1 MKQNGFKIIS
11 VLAVLIMAIYF
22 LYPTWQDYDMKK
34 SFLTKSSEDSAKY
47 VEENRKEIEKI
58 EDNRL
63 KLGLDLQGG
72 MYVVLEVDLITLL
85 EKLAKAQDSKID
97 SMLQVVVTRT
107 NLNGQDPVNEL
118 VNVANSS
125 GIRLSR
131 YYGNIKDENS
141 DILSFLE
148 AQRDDAVNRALQ
160 IIRTRIDQYGVSEPS
175 ITKQGAGRII
185 VELPGVTDEKRVRR
199 LLKSTALLEFKL
211 LAKPEVALN
220 TLQVLDEKLG
230 VSDSSVKDTAT
241 QSLVA
246 KAQAAAKTSDTTGLG
261 PKAAA
266 EKELTSAEGNAKNP
280 ILSRLQITRSG
291 SGAVGV
297 ANEYDRETISKYL
310 NDPEMA
316 KFIPTSLAF
325 HWSAKPVDEQNG
337 VKIFALYAL
346 ERDAAMTGGSIV
358 DAKATIG
365 QMLNMPEVTM
375 KMDAEGAKEWSILTG
390 ANVDKQL
397 AIVLDNMVFSA
408 PRIKTKITG
417 GNSSIDGLENIEEA
431 KDLENVLKAGALP
444 APVNIVQERS
454 VGPSLGADSISSGLN
469 SALWALFV
477 VALVMIVYYR
487 LAGVLANLALIINLI
502 VILGVLA
509 AFKGTLTLPGIAGMV
524 LTIGMAVDA
533 NVLIY
538 ERIREEMMTGKTLK
552 ATLDA
557 GYDRAWTA
565 IFDSNITTFFTG
577 VVLYAFGVGPI
588 QGFALTLMIG
598 IVTSLFTAI
607 VVTRLVFDYIISRPN
622 AKISIG

>member
-11 VLAVLIMAIYF
+11 VLAVLIMAIFF
-22 LYPTWQDYDMKK
+22 LFPTWQDYDLRK
-34 SFLTKSSEDSAKY
+34 SFLTMNSADSLKY
-47 VEENRKEIEKI
+47 VDENRKKIEKI
-58 EDNRL
+58 EDSRL

-72 MYVVLEVDLITLL
+72 MYVVLEVDLIKLL
-85 EKLAKAQDSKID
+85 EKLAKTQDAKID

-107 NLNGQDPVNEL
+107 NLTGQDPVVEL

-131 YYGNIKDENS
+131 YYGNIKDENG
-141 DILSFLE
+141 DILTFLE
-148 AQRDDAVNRALQ
+148 KQRDDAVNRALQ

-211 LAKPEVALN
+211 LAKPEAALN
-220 TLQVLDEKLG
+220 TLQLLDEKLG
-230 VSDSSVKDTAT
+230 VSDSAKKDTAT

-246 KAQAAAKTSDTTGLG
+246 KAQADSKSSDTTGLG
-261 PKAAA
+261 PKASDK
-266 EKELTSAEGNAKNP
+266 KEVTSAENSAKHP
-280 ILSRLQITRSG
+280 ILSRLQVTQTG

-297 ANEYDRETISKYL
+297 ANEYDRETISKFL
-310 NDPEMA
+310 NDPEMV
-316 KFIPTSLAF
+316 KFIPANLAF
-325 HWSAKPVDEQNG
+325 HWSAKPIADQNG
-337 VKIFALYAL
+337 VKIYALYAL
-346 ERDAAMTGGSIV
+346 EKEAAMTGGSIV

-365 QMLNMPEVTM
+365 QMMNTPEVTM
-375 KMDAEGAKEWSILTG
+375 KMDAEGAKEWAILTG

-454 VGPSLGADSISSGLN
+454 VGPSLGADSINSGLN
-469 SALWALFV
+469 SAIWALLV
-477 VALVMIVYYR
+477 VALVMIVYYHF
-487 LAGVLANLALIINLI
+487 AGVLANIALIINLI

-509 AFKGTLTLPGIAGMV
+509 AFKGTLTLPGIAGMI

-538 ERIREEMMTGKTLK
+538 ERIREELLTGKTLK

-557 GYDRAWTA
+557 GYNRAWTA

-577 VVLYAFGVGPI
+577 VVLYAFGIGPI

-598 IVTSLFTAI
+598 IVTSVFTAI
-607 VVTRLVFDYIISRPN
+607 VVTRIIFDYIISRPN